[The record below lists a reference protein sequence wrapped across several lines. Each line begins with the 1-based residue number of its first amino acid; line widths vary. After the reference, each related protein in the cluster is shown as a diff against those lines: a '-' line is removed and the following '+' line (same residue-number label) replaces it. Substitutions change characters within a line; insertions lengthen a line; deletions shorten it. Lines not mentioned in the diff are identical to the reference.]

1 MSNVQVADFT
11 KRAKSLSYDETLF
24 VISILLERLKSQF
37 EEKEKKSNSAFLKEI
52 FDIAEKEPEL
62 HKSDKAWNRDEL
74 YRY

>member
-37 EEKEKKSNSAFLKEI
+37 AENENKTEPEFLKEI
-52 FDIAEKEPEL
+52 FDIAEREPEL
-62 HKSDKAWNRDEL
+62 HKSDKAWSRDEL